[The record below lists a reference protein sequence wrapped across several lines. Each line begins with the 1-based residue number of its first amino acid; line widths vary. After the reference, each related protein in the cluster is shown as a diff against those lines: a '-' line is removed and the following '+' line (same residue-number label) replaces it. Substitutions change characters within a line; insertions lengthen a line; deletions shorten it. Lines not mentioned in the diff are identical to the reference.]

1 MSKRLSQF
9 RRSLV
14 GVALSLLLVAGSVDA
29 ETRERSLQ
37 EIVQQVEQDTDGKVL
52 SVQTLQ
58 RNGHKIYRVKVLTRD
73 GRMQVV
79 QVRGDE

>member
-1 MSKRLSQF
+1 MSKSLSQF
-9 RRSLV
+9 MRPLIS
-14 GVALSLLLVAGSVDA
+14 VALALVLVTGTLAA

-37 EIVQQVEQDTDGKVL
+37 EIVQKVEQDTDGKVL
-52 SVQTLQ
+52 AVQTLQ